1 MHGPS
6 PASPGRSARVQRARV
21 LSFFFFGGSAIG
33 LLAVAVLPLP
43 AGTNTAGTL
52 VTLGLSLALGTVLL
66 IRPHRIPDW
75 ALNLALAAGT
85 AVISFDVYFA
95 GDVQTNIEMFYLW
108 VAFYAFYF
116 LSLRLALVQ
125 LGVLAAGYGVALVAR
140 GEADAVTRW
149 TITIGTLALAGILI
163 ARLVG
168 QIQAWATHSAQR
180 EEQLRQAEE
189 RFRSAFDDA
198 AIGMALTDLDGRW
211 MRVNRALA
219 DLMGY
224 PAQDLVGKASVEFT
238 HAEDLEADLE
248 AHKKLVTGAL
258 SQYQTETRYVH
269 ADGHTVWIGLSASLV
284 RDRKGQPV
292 HLIAQ
297 MQDIS
302 ERKAAEQELTARALQ
317 DPLTSLPNR
326 LLFID
331 RAQVALARMER
342 PHSSL
347 AVFFLDVDRFKLVND
362 SLGHAAGDRLLVE
375 VAERL
380 RTLLRPS
387 DTVSRFGG
395 DEFTILCE
403 GTDEEAASGVAARIA
418 ERLSEPFDLDERE
431 VFLNASIGIVV
442 SRNPDDDP
450 EDLLRDAD
458 AAMYRA
464 KQQGRSRFALF
475 EGAMRIRSAERLT
488 LENDLRRALEKGEL
502 RLDYQPEIELDS
514 GRIYAVEALVRW
526 DHPRHGTM
534 PPNSFI
540 PIAEDSGLI
549 IPLGDWVL
557 REACRQAAAWL
568 ADRDGEPSL
577 RLSVNVS
584 PRQLADDRLTEVVRE
599 ALDRSS
605 IPPSMLRL
613 EITESA
619 AVDGISTLTQLK
631 ELGVGLAID
640 DFGVGFSS
648 LNHIRRLP
656 PVDTLKIDKSF
667 VDHLGRRPSDTAV
680 VAAIVGMARSL
691 SIATVA
697 EGIETAEQVRKL
709 RELGCDRGQGYHFA
723 RPAPASAV
731 SQLLLSAS
739 LGELISG

>member
-1 MHGPS
+1 
-6 PASPGRSARVQRARV
+6 V
-21 LSFFFFGGSAIG
+21 L
-33 LLAVAVLPLP
+33 
-43 AGTNTAGTL
+43 
-52 VTLGLSLALGTVLL
+52 
-66 IRPHRIPDW
+66 
-75 ALNLALAAGT
+75 
-85 AVISFDVYFA
+85 
-95 GDVQTNIEMFYLW
+95 FYLW

-116 LSLRLALVQ
+116 LSPRLAILQ
-125 LGVLAAGYGVALVAR
+125 LGVLGAGYGVALAAR

-163 ARLVG
+163 ARLVA
-168 QIQAWATHSAQR
+168 QIQAWAAHSARR
-180 EEQLRQAEE
+180 EDQLRQAEE

-198 AIGMALTDLDGRW
+198 AIGMALTDLSGRW

-219 DLMGY
+219 NLTGY
-224 PAQDLVGKASVEFT
+224 PAQELVGKSFT
-238 HAEDLEADLE
+238 ELTHPDDLDHDLEAQQ
-248 AHKKLVTGAL
+248 KLATGAQ
-258 SQYQTETRYVH
+258 SVYQTEKRYIH
-269 ADGHTVWIGLSASLV
+269 ADGHTVWIALSVSLV

-317 DPLTSLPNR
+317 DPLTELPNR
-326 LLFID
+326 LLFMD

-347 AVFFLDVDRFKLVND
+347 AVFFLDLDRFKLIND
-362 SLGHAAGDRLLVE
+362 SLGHAAGDGLLVE

-380 RTLLRPS
+380 RALLRPS

-403 GTDEEAASGVAARIA
+403 GTDEEEASGVATRIA
-418 ERLSEPFDLDERE
+418 ERLSEPFDLDGKEM
-431 VFLNASIGIVV
+431 FLNASIGIAV

-475 EGAMRIRSAERLT
+475 EGAMRLRSSERLS

-502 RLDYQPEIELDS
+502 RLDYQPEIWLDS
-514 GRIYAVEALVRW
+514 GRIYGVEALVRW
-526 DHPRHGTM
+526 EHPVHGTM
-534 PPNSFI
+534 PPSHFI

-549 IPLGDWVL
+549 VPLGDWVL
-557 REACRQAAAWL
+557 REACRQAATWL
-568 ADRDGEPSL
+568 TDREAEQSL

-584 PRQLADDRLTEVVRE
+584 PRQLADERLTDVVRE
-599 ALDRSS
+599 ALERSS
-605 IPPSMLRL
+605 IAPSTLLL

-619 AVDGISTLTQLK
+619 AVDGVATLARLK

-648 LNHIRRLP
+648 LSHIRRLP

-667 VDHLGRRPSDTAV
+667 IDQLGNRPGDTAL
-680 VAAIVGMARSL
+680 VAAIIGMARSL
-691 SIATVA
+691 GIATVA
-697 EGIETAEQVRKL
+697 EGIETADQVRRL
-709 RELGCDRGQGYHFA
+709 RALGCDRGQGYHFA